1 MGATYRTRRRDPPSE
16 TVAQVVY
23 SARALEK
30 LTQALEFLYAEN
42 PPAAAAAWDA
52 IESAVANLAAHP
64 LVGRRV
70 EGDLRELV
78 ISFGE
83 TGYIALYRFV
93 VQQDTVR
100 VLALRH
106 QREIGYLP

>member
-1 MGATYRTRRRDPPSE
+1 M
-16 TVAQVVY
+16 AQVVY
-23 SARALEK
+23 STRGIEHLQHALEN
-30 LTQALEFLYAEN
+30 LLAAE
-42 PPAAAAAWDA
+42 A
-52 IESAVANLAAHP
+52 IESAVDMLAAHP

-78 ISFGE
+78 ISFGA

-93 VQQDTVR
+93 VQDDTVR

>member
-1 MGATYRTRRRDPPSE
+1 VAKVVCSAYAVENVERAIQFLREKNPAT
-16 TVAQVVY
+16 
-23 SARALEK
+23 AL
-30 LTQALEFLYAEN
+30 
-42 PPAAAAAWDA
+42 AAANA
-52 IESAVANLAAHP
+52 IRTAVENLATHP

-78 ISFGE
+78 ISYGA
-83 TGYIALYRFV
+83 TGYVALYRFV
-93 VQQDTVR
+93 VQRDEVR

>member
-1 MGATYRTRRRDPPSE
+1 M
-16 TVAQVVY
+16 AQVVH
-23 SARALEK
+23 SAGALADLESALEAKRAESVEAARAAAG
-30 LTQALEFLYAEN
+30 ALN
-42 PPAAAAAWDA
+42 SG
-52 IESAVANLAAHP
+52 IEGLAAHP
-64 LVGRRV
+64 LIGRRV

-78 ISFGE
+78 ISYGA

-93 VQQDTVR
+93 VQSDEVR

>member
-1 MGATYRTRRRDPPSE
+1 M
-16 TVAQVVY
+16 AQVIY
-23 SARALEK
+23 AARALDHLE
-30 LTQALEFLYAEN
+30 LTVKTLVDEN
-42 PPAAAAAWDA
+42 HAAAIDA
-52 IESAVANLAAHP
+52 VRAIQDAVEHLAAHP
-64 LVGRRV
+64 LVGRRI

-78 ISFGE
+78 ISFGA

-93 VQQDTVR
+93 VQLDEVR

>member
-1 MGATYRTRRRDPPSE
+1 
-16 TVAQVVY
+16 VAEVIY
-23 SARALEK
+23 SAHALEN
-30 LTQALEFLYAEN
+30 AEN
-42 PPAAAAAWDA
+42 PAATLAAVDA
-52 IESAVANLAAHP
+52 IQSAVENLRAHP
-64 LVGRRV
+64 LVGRRI

-78 ISFGE
+78 ISFGA

-93 VQQDTVR
+93 VQQNEVR